1 MEVISYYELV
11 APFGYIDV
19 IWQGVH
25 VDVHLWGID
34 KAKLGIVRLRED
46 EWEQYHVTLRG
57 RECYQVWNDLDG
69 RSNYTNFC
77 VPVSRVLLSD
87 TGLVMGIDHIEG
99 LINDPQERLLG
110 TVSVTVSGL
119 KIKSDWEERTKKL
132 CGVDSF
138 TAQISMTD
146 WLMGLLTKEERDRT
160 RIKLGK
166 VEDLSKRLAVGMLK
180 GSLKYTTDAHSDDEW
195 DREIRDE
202 MADFINY
209 WLLKG

>member
-1 MEVISYYELV
+1 
-11 APFGYIDV
+11 
-19 IWQGVH
+19 
-25 VDVHLWGID
+25 
-34 KAKLGIVRLRED
+34 
-46 EWEQYHVTLRG
+46 
-57 RECYQVWNDLDG
+57 
-69 RSNYTNFC
+69 
-77 VPVSRVLLSD
+77 
-87 TGLVMGIDHIEG
+87 MGIGYIEG

-138 TAQISMTD
+138 IAQISMTD
-146 WLMGLLTKEERDRT
+146 WLMRLLTKEERDRT
-160 RIKLGK
+160 RIKLDK

-180 GSLKYTTDAHSDDEW
+180 GSLKYTTDVHSDDEW
-195 DREIRDE
+195 DREIGDE